1 MAISSVPSCS
11 PSSRMSSAASRSA
24 WLPSDTKREKP
35 SLAAS
40 ASTPSSSARFPLW
53 ERSPTDPRGRSFGT
67 SSSPAA
73 ASKMPRQFGPN
84 RITPASRARV
94 ASAASRAPPASPSSE
109 PAVITTTALVPTA
122 ITSSIAGSRAA
133 GGTASTTSSGVSG
146 SSASERWACVPITS
160 PPRRL
165 TRYTARRDAP
175 RSARHASQ
183 FPHLTGSSEAP
194 TTATDAGSKSGV
206 RSRSGEL
213 CRTVT
218 AAWRLG
224 VVRRP
229 VELLADQPG
238 GQAQMLDHVVGCA
251 RIALFDR
258 LEQPLVVTHIV
269 RPGIRRVV
277 AEQHSRLRGER
288 LVGAPQPRATA
299 QPDELLVKADIRLD
313 HLVGDAVVPLRR
325 RPERLHGGAERRERR
340 RCWVLDGEPSD
351 SGFDRLSR
359 HIDVEPVRE
368 RHDAHEGAAM
378 KLVVHEPLLYQLPY
392 RLANG
397 ASPGSQGP
405 RERDLPQGVALCDPP
420 IDDCFA
426 QLVEDLLRGGGS
438 VDRVESPVV
447 RGCRHL

>member
-11 PSSRMSSAASRSA
+11 LSSWISSAISRSA
-24 WLPSDTKREKP
+24 WLPSDTNREKP
-35 SLAAS
+35 SSAAS
-40 ASTPSSSARFPLW
+40 ASTPISSARFPLW
-53 ERSPTDPRGRSFGT
+53 DSSPIEPRGRSFGT
-67 SSSPAA
+67 NSSSAA
-73 ASKMPRQFGPN
+73 ASKMPRQFGPS

-94 ASAASRAPPASPSSE
+94 ASATSRAPPASPS
-109 PAVITTTALVPTA
+109 AVITTTARVPAA
-122 ITSSIAGSRAA
+122 IASSIADSRAA

-146 SSASERWACVPITS
+146 SSASERCECVPITT

-175 RSARHASQ
+175 RSARRASQ

-206 RSRSGEL
+206 R
-213 CRTVT
+213 
-218 AAWRLG
+218 
-224 VVRRP
+224 RP

-238 GQAQMLDHVVGCA
+238 GQAQMLDHVVGRA

-258 LEQPLVVTHIV
+258 FEQPLVVTHIV